1 MDDNFAIQLFEGKRV
16 RIVWDAEQEK
26 YYFSVVDIVQV
37 LTNSVDYQ
45 TARKY
50 WKVLKGRLLKEGNES
65 VTNCYQLKLPSSDGK
80 NYKTDVADL
89 QGIFRLIQSIPSKKA
104 EPVKQ
109 WLAKLGE
116 QRIDQIIDPELTF
129 QMAVEDYR
137 RQGYSDKWINE
148 RMRSIEMRKEL
159 TDEWHRAGITEQK
172 DFAILTNVLTQAW
185 SGMTTGEYKRHKG
198 LTKENLRD
206 NMTNVELALNTLAE
220 VTATEIS
227 RQRNPKG
234 MAQSRQTAK
243 EGGEVARNARADIE
257 SRLGHSVIS
266 SERASDHLRPL
277 EESKAEEL
285 PFEDKEDK

>member
-1 MDDNFAIQLFEGKRV
+1 MNDNFAIQLFEGKKV

-26 YYFSVVDIVQV
+26 YYFSIVDIVQV
-37 LTNSVDYQ
+37 LTDSTNPTDYLKKL
-45 TARKY
+45 RKRDPE
-50 WKVLKGRLLKEGNES
+50 LGTFLG
-65 VTNCYQLKLPSSDGK
+65 TNCPQVEMLTFTGK
-80 NYKTDVADL
+80 KRLTLASDL
-89 QGIFRLIQSIPSKKA
+89 QGIFRIIQSIPSKKA

-109 WLAKLGE
+109 WLAQLGE

-159 TDEWHRAGITEQK
+159 TDEWHRAGIHDQR

-185 SGMTTGEYKRHKG
+185 SGMTTGEYKQHKG

-206 NMTNVELALNTLAE
+206 NMTNIELALNTLAE

-227 RQRNPKG
+227 RQRNPQG
-234 MAQSRQTAK
+234 MSQTRQTAK

-257 SRLGHSVIS
+257 SRLGHTVIS
-266 SERASDHLRPL
+266 SERASDYIRPI
-277 EESKAEEL
+277 ENNKPQEL
-285 PFEDKEDK
+285 LFDDEKK